1 MNPKQIITLIF
12 GTFVVILIALTGTFT
27 EIINGF
33 YSAMGFYGFIIGILI
48 VIGLIFAFLG
58 VDRRRR

>member
-33 YSAMGFYGFIIGILI
+33 YSAMGFYGLIAGVLVVLAIIAELLSARG
-48 VIGLIFAFLG
+48 
-58 VDRRRR
+58 RRR